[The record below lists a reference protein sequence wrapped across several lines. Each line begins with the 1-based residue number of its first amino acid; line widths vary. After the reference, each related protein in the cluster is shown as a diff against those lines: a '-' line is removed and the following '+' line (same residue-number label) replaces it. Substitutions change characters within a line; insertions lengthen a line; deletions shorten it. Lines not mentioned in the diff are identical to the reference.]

1 VTLISHS
8 TRTIRLHNP
17 PVIAVIEDDGA
28 VRDALS
34 ELLEVTSFS
43 CRAFDRAESFLADFS
58 PERFDCII
66 TDLRLPGI
74 SGLDLQR
81 RLKAQ
86 GTSLPLIFITSSVDT
101 LPRTRAIQE
110 GAHAYLTKP
119 VNGEV
124 LLGHVAAA
132 IGHKD

>member
-1 VTLISHS
+1 M
-8 TRTIRLHNP
+8 RLHNP

-28 VRDALS
+28 VREALS

-58 PERFDCII
+58 PEQFDCII
-66 TDLRLPGI
+66 TDLRLPGL

-81 RLKAQ
+81 ALKAL
-86 GTSLPLIFITSSVDT
+86 GPSLPLIFITSSFDT

-119 VNGEV
+119 VNDTV
-124 LLGHVAAA
+124 LLDHVATA
-132 IGHKD
+132 IRRRN